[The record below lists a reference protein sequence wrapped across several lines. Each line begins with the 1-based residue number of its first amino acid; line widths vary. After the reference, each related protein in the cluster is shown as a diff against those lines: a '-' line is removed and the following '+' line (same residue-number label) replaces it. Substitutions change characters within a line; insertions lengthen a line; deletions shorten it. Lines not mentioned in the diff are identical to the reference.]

1 MERLT
6 NFIEEQARRR
16 FHEQRYQL
24 HHQQGHGK
32 HPQRGPAVPQE
43 ITGPGFSFVLPPPIQ
58 DYDET
63 RIPFAVDPSDP
74 RYYEN
79 TPSEYWNLLNI
90 IMIECFCNIL

>member
-24 HHQQGHGK
+24 HHQQQQQGHLK

-43 ITGPGFSFVLPPPIQ
+43 ITGPGFSFVLPPPSQ
-58 DYDET
+58 DYGQAG
-63 RIPFAVDPSDP
+63 IPFAVDPSDP

-79 TPSEYWNLLNI
+79 SEYGELQDS
-90 IMIECFCNIL
+90 